1 MVPELALSKDLFY
14 HAPEEL
20 VIFLPVWTGHC
31 LTDLPAPEDTGHIVA
46 ICNPQPLS
54 PPKLIKQP
62 HPLKPLSDVRAHEL
76 DFLQE
81 AACSLSGVTLSVD
94 HSSGRMLTRGGECP
108 LVLRTEKV
116 GD

>member
-1 MVPELALSKDLFY
+1 MKGDKW
-14 HAPEEL
+14 
-20 VIFLPVWTGHC
+20 VIPKVCFSLGTLP
-31 LTDLPAPEDTGHIVA
+31 P
-46 ICNPQPLS
+46 